1 MQREAAVI
9 GGEGNGGVIY
19 PRINFARDS
28 LVGMA
33 LILHMLAERKASLSE
48 ILAELPRLVMVKEK
62 LTCPSNKIP
71 EVLKMVRETYSS
83 SEIDLRDGVK
93 VHLPNGWL
101 HVRGSNTEPIIRL
114 TAEAATEA
122 EVRSIKDSIFEAI
135 RRLINDDGLT
145 DQDA

>member
-33 LILHMLAERKASLSE
+33 LTLHMLAERDVSLSE
-48 ILAELPRLVMVKEK
+48 ILAGLPRLVMIKEK
-62 LTCPSNKIP
+62 LPCPSNKIP
-71 EVLKMVRETYSS
+71 EVLKMVRERYSDS
-83 SEIDLRDGVK
+83 KLDLRDGVK

-114 TAEAATEA
+114 TAEAATDE
-122 EVRSIKDSIFEAI
+122 EVRSIKDSIFEGV
-135 RRLINDDGLT
+135 RRLINDH
-145 DQDA
+145 A